1 VTTVKTSPVT
11 VRHGTAADHARAAA
25 LHDRCTEES
34 RYRRFH
40 APLPRT
46 PLALV
51 RQTLEPEHGWSML
64 AELDGD
70 IVGMAT
76 VGPLS
81 ACDLELG
88 ILVEDAHQG
97 RGIGT
102 RLLREVAVE
111 AGTRGY
117 RTLLCLTQ
125 PDNEAVLA
133 TVARAGLPARTSF
146 FDGLMS
152 LTIQLATDDADLP
165 VPA

>member
-1 VTTVKTSPVT
+1 MTTVTTSPVI
-11 VRHGTAADHARAAA
+11 VRYGAAADHARVAA
-25 LHDRCTEES
+25 LHDRCSDES

-51 RQTLEPEHGWSML
+51 RQTLEPENGWSVV
-64 AELDGD
+64 ADLDGEL
-70 IVGMAT
+70 VGIAS

-81 ACDLELG
+81 TCDLEVG
-88 ILVEDAHQG
+88 ILVEDARQG

-102 RLLREVAVE
+102 RLLLDVAVE

-125 PDNEAVLA
+125 PDNDAVLA
-133 TVARAGLPARTSF
+133 TVARAGLPSRTSWH
-146 FDGLMS
+146 DGLMS
-152 LTIQLATDDADLP
+152 VVIDLPLGLDLP

>member
-1 VTTVKTSPVT
+1 MTTVTTSPAT
-11 VRHGTAADHARAAA
+11 LRHGTAADHARVAA
-25 LHDRCTEES
+25 LHDRCSDES

-51 RQTLEPEHGWSML
+51 RQTLEPDDGWSVL
-64 AELDGD
+64 AEVDGEV
-70 IVGMAT
+70 VGIAS

-81 ACDLELG
+81 TCDLEVG
-88 ILVEDAHQG
+88 ILVEDALHG

-102 RLLREVAVE
+102 ELLLAVAVE

-117 RTLLCLTQ
+117 RSLLCLTQ
-125 PDNEAVLA
+125 PDNAAVLA
-133 TVARAGLPARTSF
+133 TVARAGLPSRTTWH
-146 FDGLMS
+146 DGLMS
-152 LTIQLATDDADLP
+152 VTIDLPSGLDLP

>member
-1 VTTVKTSPVT
+1 MTTVTTSPVIL
-11 VRHGTAADHARAAA
+11 RHGAAADHARVAA
-25 LHDRCTEES
+25 LHDRCSDES

-51 RQTLEPEHGWSML
+51 RQTLEPDNGWSVL
-64 AELDGD
+64 AEVDGD
-70 IVGMAT
+70 VVGMAS

-81 ACDLELG
+81 TCDLEVG

-102 RLLREVAVE
+102 ALLLEVAVE

-125 PDNEAVLA
+125 PDNDAVLA
-133 TVARAGLPARTSF
+133 TVTRAGLPSRTSWY
-146 FDGLMS
+146 DGLMS
-152 LTIQLATDDADLP
+152 VTIPLSTGLELP
-165 VPA
+165 LPA

>member
-1 VTTVKTSPVT
+1 MTTVKTSPVT

-51 RQTLEPEHGWSML
+51 RQTLEPEHGWSLL

-76 VGPLS
+76 VGPVS
-81 ACDLELG
+81 PRDLEVG

-102 RLLREVAVE
+102 RLLREIAVE

-125 PDNEAVLA
+125 PDNDAVLA
-133 TVARAGLPARTSF
+133 TVARAGLPARTSWY
-146 FDGLMS
+146 DGLMS
-152 LTIQLATDDADLP
+152 VTILLAADAVDLP